1 MKNKVFVCIQVVV
14 LLAIIPV
21 LAMAGNNE
29 HPKEHP
35 GEHPS
40 EHPSSSTA
48 MQGLVTM
55 CTESADAMAA
65 RQAEKPLYDRL
76 GGYEKIHAITT
87 EIVRLHSVNP
97 DFRLMMKYVDDEK
110 LAKSVADFVAAG
122 TGGTEKYHGANMVDA
137 HARHKFTEADFLS
150 AGADVGLAMKNLG
163 YGENEIN
170 EIVCILV
177 SMKDMVIYE

>member
-1 MKNKVFVCIQVVV
+1 MKNKIFVSIQVVV

-21 LAMAGNNE
+21 LAMAGNE

-35 GEHPS
+35 GKHAS
-40 EHPSSSTA
+40 EHPSSSAA

-65 RQAEKPLYDRL
+65 RQAEKSLYDRL
-76 GGYEKIHAITT
+76 GGYDKILAITT
-87 EIVRLHSVNP
+87 ELVRLHHENP

-137 HARHKFTEADFLS
+137 HARHQFTEADFLS
-150 AGADVGLAMKNLG
+150 AGGDVGQAMKNLG
-163 YGENEIN
+163 HGENETN
-170 EIVCILV
+170 EIICILV